1 MSGVDASSATP
12 GSGTSAGSG
21 TSDVSFG
28 DWLVALRSGD
38 YEQTLGRLRAG
49 DGFCCIGV
57 AADLVD
63 PDGWLGPGVSWL
75 SGSSWRGKSTLGVTT
90 YIPWMTWEVTWLGM
104 DLNDNQRLSF
114 PEIANRMEAE
124 FPELLNGHVGD
135 YAGGDDA

>member
-12 GSGTSAGSG
+12 GSG

-38 YEQTLGRLRAG
+38 YEQTRGALRWSG
-49 DGFCCIGV
+49 GFCCIGV

-63 PDGWLGPGVSWL
+63 PDGWGRA
-75 SGSSWRGKSTLGVTT
+75 SWRRGNTGDVKDH
-90 YIPWMTWEVTWLGM
+90 IPWMTGRIEFLGVE
-104 DLNDNQRLSF
+104 LNDNEFLPF
-114 PEIANRMEAE
+114 PEIADRMEAE
-124 FPELLNGHVGD
+124 FPELLNSHVGD

>member
-12 GSGTSAGSG
+12 GSG

-38 YEQTLGRLRAG
+38 YKQGRRALRVG
-49 DGFCCIGV
+49 DRFCCIGV

-63 PDGWLGPGVSWL
+63 PDGWSGLGVSWL

-104 DLNDNQRLSF
+104 DLNDGHERLSF
-114 PEIANRMEAE
+114 PEIANRMEAQ